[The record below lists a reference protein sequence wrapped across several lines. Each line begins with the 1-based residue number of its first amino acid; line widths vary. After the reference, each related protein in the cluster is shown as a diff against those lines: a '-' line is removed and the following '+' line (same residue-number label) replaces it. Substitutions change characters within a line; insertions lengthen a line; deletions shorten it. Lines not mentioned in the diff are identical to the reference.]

1 MNLPI
6 LFDTKPL
13 KRVNVVKFLG
23 IFINENISWKHHI
36 DHVCNKISKSIGINS
51 GSRFVLSTRTKLS
64 VYYTLIYPYIS
75 YCNTV
80 WSSTYATSLNR
91 IWLLQKRAVRVM
103 TNSEYRAHS
112 APLFE

>member
-1 MNLPI
+1 
-6 LFDTKPL
+6 
-13 KRVNVVKFLG
+13 VKFLG

-51 GSRFVLSTRTKLS
+51 RSRFVLSTRTKLS
-64 VYYTLIYPYIS
+64 LYYTLIYPYIS
-75 YCNTV
+75 YCNIV
-80 WSSTYATSLNR
+80 WSSTYATSLNL

-103 TNSEYRAHS
+103 TNSEYQAHS